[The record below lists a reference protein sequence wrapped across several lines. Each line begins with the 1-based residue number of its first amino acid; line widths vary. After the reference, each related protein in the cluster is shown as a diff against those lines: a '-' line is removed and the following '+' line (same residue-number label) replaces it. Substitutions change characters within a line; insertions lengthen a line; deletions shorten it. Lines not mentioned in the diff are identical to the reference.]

1 MGNRD
6 TVVTKP
12 CLHPSLPFFF
22 PFLSCSR
29 YTYYLIYIHS
39 TFFYTPPPQ
48 KKDCFQISDG
58 SDSGKTWSRRYMSSL
73 HPSLMVAVGGS
84 GPWNEPG
91 KTCGRMFLIQS
102 LAASLPPE
110 VVPQLL
116 CVVELRMA
124 RAPAG
129 AVKPYSISG
138 LPSLPPP
145 PPLKIRGW
153 RNKESDLSSRNE
165 VQI

>member
-1 MGNRD
+1 
-6 TVVTKP
+6 
-12 CLHPSLPFFF
+12 
-22 PFLSCSR
+22 
-29 YTYYLIYIHS
+29 
-39 TFFYTPPPQ
+39 
-48 KKDCFQISDG
+48 
-58 SDSGKTWSRRYMSSL
+58 MSSL
-73 HPSLMVAVGGS
+73 HLSLMVAAGGF

-91 KTCGRMFLIQS
+91 KTRGRMFLIQS

-116 CVVELRMA
+116 CVVELRMSRA
-124 RAPAG
+124 RAG

-145 PPLKIRGW
+145 PLKIRGS